1 MAVPVNLRVCG
12 IEFDRIE
19 LKKSLDKTMVEVTDS
34 RFGAFTLDHHMKLE
48 IKENGRSSS
57 LNLSSVTSSLLEC
70 AKKQ

>member
-48 IKENGRSSS
+48 IKENGRWK
-57 LNLSSVTSSLLEC
+57 VILLESFISHLLLARMC
-70 AKKQ
+70 